1 MTTPPAYHR
10 AATRS
15 GALPL
20 STLIYQGIGAI
31 PDACML
37 FAFGTL
43 LLFYYNQV
51 RGMSGTLASAA
62 LMIALVVDAIVD
74 PLVGSFSDGLRT
86 RLGRRH
92 ALMYAS
98 IVPLGIASALAFLPP
113 AGLSPNAL
121 FAWLVGSAIAARVAM
136 SFFAVPWNAMV
147 AELSDD
153 YAERTAVMMWRYLAA
168 WFGGLAFVL
177 AVWTWVFPSSPA
189 FEPGHL
195 NPDGYPLFATLLGG
209 TVALAA
215 FSSTHLTRREVP
227 YLLQPTGGAPR
238 FSWTRFLHDL
248 ALAARN
254 RDFTLLVVAILVT
267 AAIAGTATALDLYA
281 LTYFWGLDPERL
293 RWFGFSVLGAVL
305 AFVVIGPLQARFEKR
320 GLLIASALFSLFSG
334 LSLVGLRFA
343 DVLPGNGDP
352 RLLAILIVNATLR
365 IASDTIAGI
374 MLASMVVDTLDAQE
388 LAVGQRQEGV
398 FSALLT
404 FAGKAATGLGVG
416 IGGPLLDHA
425 IRMPAVTSGMQL
437 DAATL
442 TRLGVVAGFALPA
455 LYLIPISLAGFY
467 RITRARH
474 AEIRTRLLERKSQ
487 QQPPASSHVLAD
499 VRLLGGASE

>member
-1 MTTPPAYHR
+1 MNDTTPAYQR
-10 AATRS
+10 AAKRS

-51 RGMSGTLASAA
+51 LGMPGTLASAA
-62 LMIALVVDAIVD
+62 LMLALVVDAIVD
-74 PLVGSFSDGLRT
+74 PLVGSLSDGLRS

-92 ALMYAS
+92 ALMYGS

-113 AGLSPNAL
+113 AGLSQNGL
-121 FAWLVGSAIAARVAM
+121 FAWLLGSAIAARIAM
-136 SFFAVPWNAMV
+136 SFFGVPWNAMV

-153 YAERTAVMMWRYLAA
+153 YVERSKVMMWRYLAA

-177 AVWTWVFPSSPA
+177 VVWTFVFPSSPA
-189 FEPGHL
+189 FTPGHL
-195 NPDGYPLFATLLGG
+195 NPRGYPLFAALLGA

-215 FSSTHLTRREVP
+215 LASTHLTRREVP
-227 YLLQPTGGAPR
+227 YLLQPTNGAAR
-238 FSWTRFLHDL
+238 FSWARFLRDL
-248 ALAARN
+248 ALAASN
-254 RDFTLLVVAILVT
+254 RDFALLVVAILVT
-267 AAIAGTATALDLYA
+267 AAIAGTATALDIYA
-281 LTYFWGLDPERL
+281 LTYFWDLDPERL

-305 AFVVIGPLQARFEKR
+305 AFAVIGPLQRRFEKR
-320 GLLIASALFSLFSG
+320 GLLITSALISLVSG
-334 LSLVGLRFA
+334 FIVVGLRFA
-343 DVLPGNGDP
+343 DVLPANGDP
-352 RLLAILIVNATLR
+352 RLLAILIANATLR

-374 MLASMVVDTLDAQE
+374 MLASMIVDTLDVQE

-398 FSALLT
+398 FSAVLS

-425 IRMPAVTSGMQL
+425 VRMPAVTSGMQL

-442 TRLGVVAGFALPA
+442 TRLGLVAGFALPA
-455 LYLIPISLAGFY
+455 LYLIPISLAAFY
-467 RITRARH
+467 RINRARH
-474 AEIRTRLLERKSQ
+474 AEIRARLDLRN
-487 QQPPASSHVLAD
+487 
-499 VRLLGGASE
+499 R